1 MPIMSSEGFCAD
13 LLASELQKDRDS
25 FTAADIIRLV
35 RENEIRLLNLC
46 YVGGDGRLKT
56 LSFVPLD
63 EKHLDRILHEGER
76 VDGSSLFSHIDPGR
90 SDLYVVP
97 RYRTAFLSPFSSEP
111 GLCLMCSYFSP
122 DGTPLATSPGNLA
135 LNAARKLKEAT
146 GLDMQ
151 ALSELE
157 FYVVFQADQELY
169 PGASQ
174 RNYHESAPFVK
185 WTHLR
190 EDVLVELA
198 RMGVPVK
205 YGHAEVGDVA
215 AKGKLRMEQHEI
227 EFLPERLDLAAD
239 HLVLAK
245 WLARNFS
252 AGYGAE
258 VTFAPKV
265 GIQHAGSG
273 LHVHIDLAK
282 EGRSVLLNED
292 GSLSETALRANAG
305 MLHLAPAL
313 TAFGNTVP
321 TSYLRLMPHHEA
333 PTNICWGMVNRSVL
347 VRVPLGWVGAAG
359 MAAAANP
366 LDPEAAQWQSEPRQT
381 LEYRVGDG
389 SANIHQLLAGLALA
403 VLHGMRDAKALE
415 RAEKLRVEGNLFKD
429 ELQMHTMEKL
439 PSSCEE
445 SAAELL
451 RLRGCFEQ
459 DGVFSPAMIDAVAE
473 RLASFDDSEILKR
486 ARRDDEMALRLVE
499 EFFHVG

>member
-1 MPIMSSEGFCAD
+1 MSSDGFCAD
-13 LLASELQKDRDS
+13 LLATELQKDRGS
-25 FTAADIIRLV
+25 FTASDIKRLIG
-35 RENEIRLLNLC
+35 ENEIRLLNLC
-46 YVGGDGRLKT
+46 YVGGDGRLKV

-63 EKHLDRILHEGER
+63 EQHLDRILHDGER
-76 VDGSSLFSHIDPGR
+76 VDGSSLFSYIDPGR
-90 SDLYVVP
+90 SDLYVIP
-97 RYRTAFLSPFSSEP
+97 RYRTAFLNPFSEEP

-122 DGTPLATSPGNLA
+122 DGEPLVTSPGDLA
-135 LNAARKLKEAT
+135 LNAGRALKKAT

-151 ALSELE
+151 ALGELE
-157 FYVVFQADQELY
+157 FYVVFEEEHELY
-169 PGASQ
+169 PGAPQ

-205 YGHAEVGDVA
+205 YGHAEVGDFA
-215 AKGKLRMEQHEI
+215 GKGKARMEQHEI

-239 HLVLAK
+239 HVVLAK

-252 AGYGAE
+252 ARYGVK
-258 VTFAPKV
+258 VTFAPKA

-273 LHVHIDLAK
+273 LHVHVDLSK

-292 GSLSETALRANAG
+292 GSLSATALRANAG

-321 TSYLRLMPHHEA
+321 TSYLRLMPHQEA
-333 PTNICWGMVNRSVL
+333 PTNICWGMVNRSAL
-347 VRVPLGWVGAAG
+347 VRVPLGWAGAAR

-366 LDPEAAQWQSEPRQT
+366 LDPEAAHWESEPRQT

-389 SANIHQLLAGLALA
+389 SANIHHLLAGLALA
-403 VLHGMRDAKALE
+403 VLHGMRDTKSLE
-415 RAEKLRVEGNLFKD
+415 RAERLRVEGNLFKD

-451 RLRGCFEQ
+451 RLREYFEQ
-459 DGVFSPAMIDAVAE
+459 DGVFTAAVIDAIAE
-473 RLASFDDSEILKR
+473 RLSAFDDSEILKR
-486 ARRDDEMALRLVE
+486 ARRDDEMASRLVD